1 MVVSISFNSNKQV
14 NAVFFYLVGV
24 AGETTSFK
32 AYVVSSDWR
41 RDNLQ
46 PESLWRVKIHKADQ
60 MSTFCFY

>member
-14 NAVFFYLVGV
+14 NADFFYLVGV

-32 AYVVSSDWR
+32 AYVVSSNWR